1 MPARD
6 QSFQEV
12 LAAAIDDLLANGFDS
27 MERIERWTR
36 ELRAAA
42 ERSLVSPA
50 SLEQQLRD
58 GLAAIYRR
66 MVDQGGIL
74 KFNQGVERFTLDK
87 VKPALRAELDRRT
100 MASAN
105 LIRLNRAESIEKT
118 LRRFQGWST
127 SIPPGGVSG
136 ETRVEV
142 KKTVRK
148 SLASLPFEER
158 RVLIDQ
164 GHKMTA
170 AISEII
176 ASDGGAIAGRWRSHW
191 RQANYN
197 YRPDHKER
205 DEQVYLIRDS
215 WAHAAGLVR
224 KGSVGYYDE
233 VTAVGQEPFCFPG
246 DSTNVSAEGV
256 EAAYRRAYDGEI
268 CTIFFADGPS
278 LRATPNHPVLTTRGW
293 KPIGDIQ
300 EADHVFKIDDK
311 AIQSRKRHDH
321 HRVPL
326 IAEVFASLRE
336 LGVSEVRGGKLEQ
349 FHGDGTECDVD
360 IVRAARPLRFG
371 IDTSQLQSSKKFG
384 LTMPHLCGLAC
395 RTLKFFVHS
404 CIGAASSLMR
414 SGGQLL
420 TTVGAFAVHPDE
432 IGVAAVSDRAAS
444 LPDDVSDD
452 LARHLKLSGQT
463 QDACAALVRDAHPC
477 RVLRIERSHFS
488 GHVYNLQTES
498 DWYIAN
504 GVIVHN
510 CRCYMIW
517 LYNLRDLPADM
528 LTAKGKA
535 ALGDAQARA
544 RADTARADAHDPA
557 PRPGVGYE
565 GMRLRLAHLR
575 ALLPQE

>member
-27 MERIERWTR
+27 MERVDRWTR

-42 ERSLVSPA
+42 ERSLVSPE

-66 MVDQGGIL
+66 MVDEGGIL
-74 KFNQGVERFTLDK
+74 RFNQGVERFTLDK
-87 VKPALRAELDRRT
+87 VKPTLRAELERRT

-105 LIRLNRAESIEKT
+105 LIKLNRAESIEKT

-136 ETRVEV
+136 ETRREI

-191 RQANYN
+191 RQAGYN
-197 YRPDHKER
+197 YRPDHKDR
-205 DEQVYLIRDS
+205 DDKIYLIRDS

-233 VTAVGQEPFCFPG
+233 VTAAGQEPFC
-246 DSTNVSAEGV
+246 
-256 EAAYRRAYDGEI
+256 
-268 CTIFFADGPS
+268 
-278 LRATPNHPVLTTRGW
+278 
-293 KPIGDIQ
+293 
-300 EADHVFKIDDK
+300 
-311 AIQSRKRHDH
+311 
-321 HRVPL
+321 
-326 IAEVFASLRE
+326 
-336 LGVSEVRGGKLEQ
+336 
-349 FHGDGTECDVD
+349 
-360 IVRAARPLRFG
+360 
-371 IDTSQLQSSKKFG
+371 
-384 LTMPHLCGLAC
+384 
-395 RTLKFFVHS
+395 
-404 CIGAASSLMR
+404 
-414 SGGQLL
+414 
-420 TTVGAFAVHPDE
+420 
-432 IGVAAVSDRAAS
+432 
-444 LPDDVSDD
+444 
-452 LARHLKLSGQT
+452 
-463 QDACAALVRDAHPC
+463 
-477 RVLRIERSHFS
+477 
-488 GHVYNLQTES
+488 
-498 DWYIAN
+498 
-504 GVIVHN
+504 
-510 CRCYMIW
+510 RCYLIW

-528 LTAKGKA
+528 LTAKGRA

-544 RADTARADAHDPA
+544 RADTARTDAHDPA
-557 PRPGVGYE
+557 PRPCVGYE
-565 GMRLRLAHLR
+565 GMRMRLSHLR